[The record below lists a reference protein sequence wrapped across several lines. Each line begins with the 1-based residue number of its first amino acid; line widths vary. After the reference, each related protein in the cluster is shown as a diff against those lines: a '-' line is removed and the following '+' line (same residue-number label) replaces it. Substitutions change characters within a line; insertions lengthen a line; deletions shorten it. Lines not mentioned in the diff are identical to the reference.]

1 MPDTIT
7 LAGKQYKYQ
16 SYMRM
21 DSKGLEAYCMA
32 EPFRVVYED
41 EDKVVLGN
49 RGDWVVRNLATGALT
64 MFTHEIMKM
73 TYLKDG

>member
-21 DSKGLEAYCMA
+21 DSKGLEAYRMA
-32 EPFRVVYED
+32 EPFRVAYED
-41 EDKVVLGN
+41 DRVEFGN